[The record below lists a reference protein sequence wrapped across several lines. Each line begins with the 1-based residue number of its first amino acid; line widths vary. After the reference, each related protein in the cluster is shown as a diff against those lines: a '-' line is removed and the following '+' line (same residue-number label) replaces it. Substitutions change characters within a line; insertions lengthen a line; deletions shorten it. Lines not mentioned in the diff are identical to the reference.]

1 MLIRYVDDNL
11 SVIILA
17 NLADAELR
25 QLADGIAAIVN
36 GEASR
41 GG

>member
-25 QLADGIAAIVN
+25 QLADKIAAIVN

-41 GG
+41 GE